1 MDSPSYEMK
10 LQSKTDRGKEIYKFL
25 SADGVTSKNS
35 FREPELALAD
45 NVQPEPDDDVL
56 VAQAGYGVLPVI
68 IGDQAPKGTVKAV
81 NNSDRAYQLTGINL
95 KENDIE
101 NATNLKLGLY
111 KEIDRKYNK
120 IIYAPQGYEPVK
132 VVKNRINHLIDHLE
146 EHGDLYIAGKK
157 TNGINRY
164 KSHLQSQT
172 GETKKLTQEGKQR
185 IYRYNKTENFEPEQL
200 EIETEF
206 TAELDNLELDIT
218 ACEGLFSPKQLD
230 AGSKLLIEH
239 IDLSEQDQVLDL
251 ACGYGIVGIFL
262 QKKNGVELYL
272 TDDNA
277 TATHY
282 AEKNLKANNVENYIL
297 KNKDCL
303 DGFKNQKFDAI
314 VSNPPTHQGEN
325 ITREMFEQSYK
336 SLRKGGELYLV
347 YNQNM
352 KFRQQLTDFEE
363 TEILAEKDN
372 YRVLK
377 ATK

>member
-10 LQSKTDRGKEIYKFL
+10 LQSKTDRGKEIYKFV
-25 SADGVTSKNS
+25 SDDGVASKDS
-35 FREPELALAD
+35 FREPEITLAD
-45 NVQPEPDDDVL
+45 NVHPELDDDIL
-56 VAQAGYGVLPVI
+56 IAQAGYGFPPVV
-68 IGDQAPKGTVKAV
+68 IGDQVPKGTVTAV

-95 KENDIE
+95 KENNIKH
-101 NATNLKLGLY
+101 ATNLKLGLY
-111 KEIDRKYNK
+111 NELDKKYDK
-120 IIYAPQGYEPVK
+120 IIYAPEGYEPVK
-132 VVKNRINHLIDHLE
+132 VVKNRINHLIDHLGE
-146 EHGDLYIAGKK
+146 QGQLYIAGKK
-157 TNGINRY
+157 TDGINRY
-164 KSHLQSQT
+164 KSHLRSQT

-185 IYRYNKTENFEPEQL
+185 IYRYTKIEDFEPEQL

-230 AGSKLLIEH
+230 DGSKLLIEN
-239 IDLSEQDQVLDL
+239 IDLSKEEQVLDL
-251 ACGYGIVGIFL
+251 ACGYGIIGIFL
-262 QKKNGVELYL
+262 QKKNGLELFL

-277 TATHY
+277 TATYY
-282 AEKNLKANNVENYIL
+282 AEKNLKANDVENYTL

-303 DGFKNQKFDAI
+303 DGFKDQKFDAI

-352 KFRQQLTDFEE
+352 KFRQQLTDFKE
-363 TEILAEKDN
+363 TEILAEQDN